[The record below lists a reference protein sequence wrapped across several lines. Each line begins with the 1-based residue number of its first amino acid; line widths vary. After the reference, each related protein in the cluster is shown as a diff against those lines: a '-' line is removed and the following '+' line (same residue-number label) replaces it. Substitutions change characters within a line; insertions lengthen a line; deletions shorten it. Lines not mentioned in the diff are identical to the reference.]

1 MWWIFQ
7 PAMAQLCV
15 TLWFSLTWLAGW
27 NGWTRIFQMYLQ
39 LNMGK
44 FQPAMLVY
52 QRVINFKMEVD
63 GSWKMIF
70 LSNWVIFRFL
80 AINFQECM
88 KKTLVRFEKN
98 HRIRRP
104 TALVISA
111 TGFRTYMF
119 PNTCIL
125 YIYLGS
131 TPPPSNSSNKGFF
144 GDSLLKNVRI
154 LVLTVPGR
162 GGIWCHICIV
172 HHLYHLYD
180 TY

>member
-1 MWWIFQ
+1 
-7 PAMAQLCV
+7 MAQLCV

-70 LSNWVIFRFL
+70 LSNWVIFRVL

-119 PNTCIL
+119 PNTCT

-131 TPPPSNSSNKGFF
+131 TPHLATVAIKVYWRFPTKKCNNPGFDCSWKGWHMVSYLYRTSLVSS
-144 GDSLLKNVRI
+144 I
-154 LVLTVPGR
+154 
-162 GGIWCHICIV
+162 
-172 HHLYHLYD
+172 
-180 TY
+180 